1 METNLAQGVN
11 SVEVEKLRVGQQAGG
26 NLGIKWW
33 RPSRRGKEEQWLV
46 GSEAQRLGIL
56 LQSLV
61 RGDSGLLRTSP
72 EGRTAEA
79 PGPAPSR
86 YSANA
91 RPTGLHPKYSL
102 GA

>member
-11 SVEVEKLRVGQQAGG
+11 GVEVEKLRVGQQAGG

-33 RPSRRGKEEQWLV
+33 RPSSGRGKEEQWLV

-79 PGPAPSR
+79 QDLHLAGIRQMPGQQGCTPSI
-86 YSANA
+86 
-91 RPTGLHPKYSL
+91 H
-102 GA
+102 